1 MEHEI
6 VVEGFVL
13 QVDIVHCVNIP
24 PAPGSWNSDWDAM
37 GERELEFKL
46 VAGRCYDDD
55 GVPMDVPKSQLPDI
69 AVRHYTAI
77 MVALWHEI
85 DSQRA
90 RERRAA

>member
-1 MEHEI
+1 MEHEV

-13 QVDIVHCVNIP
+13 QVEVTHCLNIP
-24 PAPGSWNSDWDAM
+24 PAPGSRNSDWDAM

-46 VAGRCYDDD
+46 IDGRCYDDD
-55 GVPMDVPKSQLPDI
+55 GVPMDVPKSQLREI
-69 AVRHYTAI
+69 ETCHYTAI

-90 RERRAA
+90 RERRVA